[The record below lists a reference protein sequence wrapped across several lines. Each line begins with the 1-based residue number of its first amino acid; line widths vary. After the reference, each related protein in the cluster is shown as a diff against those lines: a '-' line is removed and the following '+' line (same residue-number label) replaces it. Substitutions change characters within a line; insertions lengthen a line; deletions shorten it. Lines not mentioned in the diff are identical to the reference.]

1 MDRWCIKGSHRL
13 KQGIGASFGLGND
26 LVARSLHG
34 DHYPRALPVLQAA
47 CSSSLKHRVLVHL
60 QHEHIIAITA
70 VRRQNNTDDQSTV
83 I

>member
-26 LVARSLHG
+26 L
-34 DHYPRALPVLQAA
+34 ALPVLQAA

-83 I
+83 M